1 MSYGSTET
9 WNIRKP
15 AVESAAGV
23 VVAQHHRAAGVGAR
37 VLAEGGNAV
46 DAAVAT
52 SLALGALEP
61 WMSGLG
67 GGGYMVTHQ
76 AAENRTYAVEFGM
89 KASMDL
95 DPEDYPLAEGTGPD
109 LFEWP
114 AVIENR
120 NISGPY
126 SVAVPGLVAGLGLA
140 LETFGTRAWSDL
152 VEPAIVLA
160 NQGLE
165 VDWYATLKITSAAWD
180 LARHEASRRVYLP
193 HGYVP
198 VAEWSGVVPRIG
210 LGELSAT
217 LARLARYGPR
227 DFYHGGVA
235 ADLVAD
241 AGTLGIRLTSDD
253 LAEYRAHLT
262 PVESFQYR
270 GNEVDIVPGLTAGP
284 TLRRALASLE
294 NTHAPTGAV
303 PDAEAYLC
311 FARCLDE
318 AYRHRFAYIG
328 DVPDRYSPPHTTHLG
343 VIDRGGNVVALT
355 QTLLSL
361 FGSKVILPRT
371 GILMNNG
378 VMWFD
383 PRPNRPNSMKPGKR
397 PLSNMCPVVL
407 KRADGRQFAL
417 GAAGGRRIMPAVFQL
432 VSFLS
437 DFGMDVE
444 TAAHHPRIDMSGT
457 DYVTV
462 DRSLDSEVRRRL
474 ATEFETRE
482 VQSGVYPNYFAC
494 PNIACWRGDGA
505 TSAAAFVPSP
515 WAGAVAEV

>member
-1 MSYGSTET
+1 LSYGSIET
-9 WNIRKP
+9 WKIRKP
-15 AVESAAGV
+15 AVHSKAGV
-23 VVAQHHRAAGVGAR
+23 VVAQHHRAAAAGAR
-37 VLAEGGNAV
+37 VLADGGNAV

-52 SLALGALEP
+52 SLAVGVLEP

-67 GGGYMVTHQ
+67 GGGYMVVHL

-95 DPEDYPLAEGTGPD
+95 DPQDYPLAGGKGPD
-109 LFEWP
+109 LFAWP

-126 SVAVPGLVAGLGLA
+126 SVAVPGLVAGLELA
-140 LETFGTRAWSDL
+140 LESFGSQPWSAL
-152 VEPAIVLA
+152 VEPAIALA

-165 VDWYATLKITSAAWD
+165 VDWFATLKITSAAWD
-180 LARHEASRRVYLP
+180 LARHESSRRIFLP

-198 VAEWSGVVPRIG
+198 VAEWSGVVPRIP
-210 LGELSAT
+210 LGDLAGT
-217 LARLARYGPR
+217 LARLALQGPR
-227 DFYHGGVA
+227 DFYRGAIA

-241 AGTLGIRLTSDD
+241 ADALGIRLTAAD
-253 LAEYRAHLT
+253 LHEYRAHLT
-262 PVESFQYR
+262 PVESFPYR
-270 GNEVDIVPGLTAGP
+270 GCEVDIVPGLTAGP
-284 TLRRALASLE
+284 SLRKALASLE
-294 NTHAPTGAV
+294 NAWEPSGER
-303 PDAEAYLC
+303 PDASTYLN
-311 FARCLDE
+311 FARCLDD
-318 AYRHRFAYIG
+318 AYQHRFAYIG
-328 DVPDRYSPPHTTHLG
+328 DVPDGYAPPHTTHVG
-343 VIDRGGNVVALT
+343 VVDRDGNTVALT

-383 PRPNRPNSMKPGKR
+383 PRPDRPNSMQPGKR

-407 KRADGRQFAL
+407 KHKDGRRFAL

-432 VSFLS
+432 ISFLT

-444 TAAHHPRIDMSGT
+444 AAAHYPRIDASGT

-462 DRSLDSEVRRRL
+462 DAALGPEICERL
-474 ATEFETRE
+474 ADEFATRV

-494 PNIACWRGDGA
+494 PNIACWEGDGSS
-505 TSAAAFVPSP
+505 SAAAFVPSP
-515 WAGAVAEV
+515 WAGAAVEA